1 MLKYGNYGLQVNQ
14 NSQWILLQTWND
26 FPSLSASPRTDGL
39 DPWRSNKNIGLSGRA
54 ILGEWISSNF
64 YCLKEKH
71 FFVSKWGEFASEVSR
86 NCVWGKSGPLVSPK
100 HWKFKWVKLGMMNS
114 TLRVLPA
121 LAMTL
126 PYTHAYYKI
135 LNQLGCIFLIR
146 NSTKCYR
153 SNDDFRDCTLTLTC
167 SGWSE
172 SYLSCLKGGTEKT
185 LILLKEG
192 KLIINELLE
201 YRVLQKLGET
211 ELWP

>member
-1 MLKYGNYGLQVNQ
+1 MNLPLKFLVIVYGG
-14 NSQWILLQTWND
+14 
-26 FPSLSASPRTDGL
+26 SLDHWCHLNTENL
-39 DPWRSNKNIGLSGRA
+39 N
-54 ILGEWISSNF
+54 
-64 YCLKEKH
+64 
-71 FFVSKWGEFASEVSR
+71 WG
-86 NCVWGKSGPLVSPK
+86 
-100 HWKFKWVKLGMMNS
+100 KLGMMNS

-135 LNQLGCIFLIR
+135 LNQLGCVFLRR

-211 ELWP
+211 EL